1 MIQLSKYCPN
11 LLLLE
16 LIVFELLANK
26 GLLLQI

>member
-1 MIQLSKYCPN
+1 MIQLNKYCPN